1 MGHMSYDPCHM
12 IKIERKYQSY
22 ATYQREN
29 PLIIC
34 DITDEVIFGA
44 KIHIEPFWWNS
55 SLAKVKLV
63 KTVGYIFFTMTHHL
77 HNFHLLLYFI
87 IDDFINYLV
96 KSISWKGIYKWNTG
110 ADCLFT
116 IKVTKIIR
124 VFC

>member
-44 KIHIEPFWWNS
+44 KIHIEPF
-55 SLAKVKLV
+55 
-63 KTVGYIFFTMTHHL
+63 
-77 HNFHLLLYFI
+77 
-87 IDDFINYLV
+87 
-96 KSISWKGIYKWNTG
+96 
-110 ADCLFT
+110 
-116 IKVTKIIR
+116 
-124 VFC
+124 